1 MFGLIF
7 TFTQI
12 AIMCDLLSELPID
25 AVQDVRMAVQR
36 LHDRERYRS
45 DIAEGFLRRGFPLR
59 RILSKVVEQL
69 LEALVGTAA
78 IGFGVPAIGLRL
90 PPIDGGSGIRLTAIV
105 AHLSP

>member
-1 MFGLIF
+1 
-7 TFTQI
+7 
-12 AIMCDLLSELPID
+12 
-25 AVQDVRMAVQR
+25 MAVQR